1 MDGFGKF
8 RRGGHDDHLE
18 YHSEDGPIIG
28 KDLCS
33 IRLCK
38 FTARDFALRVS
49 VTLNLRQRDNPGTV
63 SLQMGLGH
71 SNTGRG
77 DGTSKAYTAR

>member
-1 MDGFGKF
+1 MEKRTESWGTLLSLGKMDGFGKF

-49 VTLNLRQRDNPGTV
+49 LCQ
-63 SLQMGLGH
+63 
-71 SNTGRG
+71 
-77 DGTSKAYTAR
+77 